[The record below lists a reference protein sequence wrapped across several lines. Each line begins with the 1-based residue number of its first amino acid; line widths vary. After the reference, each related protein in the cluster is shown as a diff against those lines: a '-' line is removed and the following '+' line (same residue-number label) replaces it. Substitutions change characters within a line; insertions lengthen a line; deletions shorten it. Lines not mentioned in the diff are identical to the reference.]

1 MATQLIRERGL
12 VGLYRGTGATMLRDV
27 TFSVIYF
34 PLFAHL
40 NSLGPRRGDGTSVFW
55 ASFLAGCGAG
65 SAAAFCVN
73 PCDVVKTRLQLLS
86 RAPGE
91 VSYKGIPD
99 AF

>member
-40 NSLGPRRGDGTSVFW
+40 NSLGPQRGDGTSVFW